1 MIVALP
7 ASLMAQSKM
16 AQSTG
21 SAILHSGGG
30 VWLNHNLAPSS
41 SAIFPND
48 LIQTAKDAQAKIDA
62 DGSTVTVQPDT
73 VVEFDGDELVLD
85 HGSLQVVTSRALRV
99 RVNCVTVTPV
109 ELGWTRYDV
118 TDVDGKVHVAA
129 NQDDV
134 KIHYAG
140 AAAQHSKQATLSD
153 ATVHQGEQATREE
166 RCGAAAIGLGRR
178 RDAFC
183 GRPTSRRSSA
193 VRTAVRTEKARGQSS
208 CRLQHA
214 DSNQKFDIRWPK
226 RTAWN
231 GLRPGSRCPSVSRRL
246 ACGSLG

>member
-166 RCGAAAIGLGRR
+166 RCGAAAKIDKMVDADGAVLNHPWAWATGATVIGVVTCWAL
-178 RDAFC
+178 C
-183 GRPTSRRSSA
+183 
-193 VRTAVRTEKARGQSS
+193 RGDDPISP
-208 CRLQHA
+208 A
-214 DSNQKFDIRWPK
+214 KP
-226 RTAWN
+226 
-231 GLRPGSRCPSVSRRL
+231 
-246 ACGSLG
+246 